1 MKQSIISKLV
11 TIWYCE
17 LSVYPNNGCGL
28 RMKRMKT
35 SWPVQQWKQCS
46 CLPLS
51 SNNGTNIHMHAVCHF
66 ISREIII
73 PDHCISY
80 WDKYKCNYSTFQ
92 RRVKSHP
99 GLHFCCSTMLYG
111 LLRKLVQ
118 PSESIKCKNETTLLS
133 VAVGEGGGFQ
143 LLNYTVKNTE

>member
-1 MKQSIISKLV
+1 MTS
-11 TIWYCE
+11 TT
-17 LSVYPNNGCGL
+17 
-28 RMKRMKT
+28 MKT
-35 SWPVQQWKQCS
+35 MQ
-46 CLPLS
+46 LFATFF
-51 SNNGTNIHMHAVCHF
+51 NNGTNIHMHAVCHL

-80 WDKYKCNYSTFQ
+80 WDKYKCNSTFQ

-133 VAVGEGGGFQ
+133 VAVGEGGGGFQ

>member
-1 MKQSIISKLV
+1 MTS
-11 TIWYCE
+11 TT
-17 LSVYPNNGCGL
+17 
-28 RMKRMKT
+28 MKT
-35 SWPVQQWKQCS
+35 MQ
-46 CLPLS
+46 LFATFF
-51 SNNGTNIHMHAVCHF
+51 NNGTNIHMRAVCHL

-80 WDKYKCNYSTFQ
+80 QDKYKCNSTFQ

-118 PSESIKCKNETTLLS
+118 PSESIKCKMKPLYYQWQW
-133 VAVGEGGGFQ
+133 GRGGGFFQ
-143 LLNYTVKNTE
+143 LLNYTVKNTEQFFLFLLFLIHTLIIIKEMF